1 MTNPNEPGSGSED
14 SAGQQPSYQPPP
26 PPQGGYQPPPPP
38 QGGYQPPPP
47 PQGGYQPPP
56 PPQGG
61 YQPQPGQGFGAP
73 QGYGGMPQQPQG
85 GGMGGPKLAEMP
97 IRLVARI
104 IDGVLV
110 GIVFSIVYF
119 ALFVS
124 LAAGTN
130 ATYDP
135 NTGVYNAG
143 SAGMSFFLIF
153 VLEILVYGVL
163 TFGYEVTMIALR
175 GATVGKQLMGVMVVL
190 ESNGQIPGW
199 TPSIKRWL
207 VPWAASFVCGI
218 GALVVYISPFFDNGK
233 RFQGWHDK
241 FAETLVIS
249 TK

>member
-56 PPQGG
+56 
-61 YQPQPGQGFGAP
+61 GQGSGAP
-73 QGYGGMPQQPQG
+73 QGYGGMPQQSQG

-104 IDGVLV
+104 IDGVLI
-110 GIVFSIVYF
+110 GIVFTIVYF

-175 GATVGKQLMGVMVVL
+175 GATVGKQLMGVMVV
-190 ESNGQIPGW
+190 
-199 TPSIKRWL
+199 
-207 VPWAASFVCGI
+207 
-218 GALVVYISPFFDNGK
+218 
-233 RFQGWHDK
+233 
-241 FAETLVIS
+241 
-249 TK
+249 